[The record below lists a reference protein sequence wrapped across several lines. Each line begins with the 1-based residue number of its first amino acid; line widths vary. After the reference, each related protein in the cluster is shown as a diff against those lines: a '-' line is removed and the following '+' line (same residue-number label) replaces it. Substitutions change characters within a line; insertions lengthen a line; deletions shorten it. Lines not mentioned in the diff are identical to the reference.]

1 VFFDISAA
9 EEVEVYSKLAEN
21 SEAGAEVGCGIDI
34 I

>member
-1 VFFDISAA
+1 VVFDISAA

-21 SEAGAEVGCGIDI
+21 SDAAEVGCGIDI